1 MKENRA
7 LRVASYIL
15 LPILIGIIIISLIYT
30 MAKDNYTRYLDVSY
44 FETEEFSSRY
54 MSYLSGK
61 ARNLIYSNN
70 TNWVDGENRII
81 YDYSDYGVQL
91 KDHYFIIIY
100 ENKIITN
107 VVDMNSPEDI
117 KKYIQDQEGE
127 KLRIEKGVI
136 KEGKLNRKY

>member
-1 MKENRA
+1 MKENKA

-30 MAKDNYTRYLDVSY
+30 MAKDSYTKYLDSSY

-61 ARNLIYSNN
+61 TRTLIYSDNVN
-70 TNWVDGENRII
+70 EIDGENRII
-81 YDYSDYGVQL
+81 YDYNDYGIQL
-91 KDHYFIIIY
+91 RDSYFIIIY
-100 ENKIITN
+100 GNKIITN
-107 VVDMNSPEDI
+107 VLDAGSVQDI
-117 KKYIQDQEGE
+117 KKYIQNQEGE

-136 KEGKLNRKY
+136 REGKLNRKY